1 MSLSARIGEF
11 RNLTPEQIAAE
22 TSRTLPFWVSVLLV
36 VLIAWQLARLTWMF
50 LPQPAP
56 DTTVP
61 PADATPATSVG
72 ADGNLS
78 AQLRE
83 AVEAHLFGEAP
94 REAPPPAPDPV
105 DAPDTTLNL
114 TLSGT
119 LTAID
124 SRESLAIISERGSP
138 TKVFAIGDVIRTG
151 TKLHSVYPD
160 RVLLDRSGKIEAL
173 RLPKELGE
181 GEIQAIQPRASE
193 SFQARTGTSVR
204 QLIDQNAASLTE
216 VIRPQPVFADG
227 KQRGYRV
234 YPGRQRQAFSGL
246 GLRPGDLITEIN
258 GVALDDPTKGMEIF
272 RSLGDATSVTVTVER
287 NGQPEVLV
295 LDTSELGNASDQ
307 DDE

>member
-1 MSLSARIGEF
+1 MSLSARFGELK
-11 RNLTPEQIAAE
+11 NLTPEQIAAG
-22 TSRTLPFWVSVLLV
+22 TNRSLPFWVSVLLV
-36 VLIAWQLARLTWMF
+36 ILIAWQLARLTWMF
-50 LPQPAP
+50 VPAPAP
-56 DTTVP
+56 DTTIP
-61 PADATPATSVG
+61 PSGAATSAA
-72 ADGNLS
+72 ADPDGDLR
-78 AQLRE
+78 AALRE
-83 AVEAHLFGEAP
+83 AVDAHLFGEAT

-105 DAPDTTLNL
+105 DAPDTNLNL

-119 LTAID
+119 LSAID
-124 SRESLAIISERGSP
+124 SEESLAIISERGGN
-138 TKVFAIGDVIRTG
+138 TKVYAVGDVVRSG

-181 GEIQAIQPRASE
+181 GQPRAVGPRSRTPT
-193 SFQARTGTSVR
+193 QARTGTSVR

-234 YPGRQRQAFSGL
+234 YPGRQRQAFSSL

-295 LDTSELGNASDQ
+295 LDTSELG
-307 DDE
+307 EE